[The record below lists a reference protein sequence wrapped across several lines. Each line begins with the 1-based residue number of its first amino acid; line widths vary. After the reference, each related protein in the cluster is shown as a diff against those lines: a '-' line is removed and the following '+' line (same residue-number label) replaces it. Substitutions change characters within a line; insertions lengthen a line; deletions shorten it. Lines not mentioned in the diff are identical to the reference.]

1 MFSIT
6 REKTLAVL
14 RARVIGFDII
24 FDHTLFTEINPPK
37 NTVSPSQ
44 LAGKRFYYFPAYVCA
59 LFFILLLL
67 LLYTY
72 TYVMYSPWSD
82 DDGKF
87 YRKRICGE
95 PSDFAAFL

>member
-6 REKTLAVL
+6 REKTLVVL

-37 NTVSPSQ
+37 NTVSPFQ
-44 LAGKRFYYFPAYVCA
+44 LTGKRFYYFPAYVCA
-59 LFFILLLL
+59 LFF
-67 LLYTY
+67 
-72 TYVMYSPWSD
+72 MYSLWSD

-95 PSDFAAFL
+95 PSDFTAFL